1 MNYSQFQQ
9 QLESLQVD
17 TGATEIHGQLCGL
30 LCTSREEIAK
40 GRWFATVLEDFKSR
54 PGALTD
60 NAAASAA
67 ALQELDELFV
77 ETCNQL
83 SSEDFGFSLFVSP
96 SSTAPF
102 DRMGELAEWCNG
114 FIFGFGLGAGEV
126 SAELPTDTAELIKD
140 FTEISRFQSDDD
152 ILQEDHDID
161 QDENDV
167 MEIEE
172 FIRVGVLLINEE
184 MQALLP
190 DPAKQQKNLSNTDDG
205 SPTLH

>member
-1 MNYSQFQQ
+1 MNYSQLQQ

-17 TGATEIHGQLCGL
+17 TGATQIHGQLCGL

-60 NAAASAA
+60 NADTSAV
-67 ALQELDELFV
+67 ALQELDGLFV

-102 DRMGELAEWCNG
+102 DRMAELAEWCGG
-114 FIFGFGLGAGEV
+114 FLFGFGLGAGE
-126 SAELPTDTAELIKD
+126 SAAELPADTAELIKD

-190 DPAKQQKNLSNTDDG
+190 NPAKQQKNLSNTNDG